1 MTTNRQPQEQAY
13 PGPPDFT
20 ATLNLCGDRWLRW
33 YIFTRVGPSQRFCWG
48 LAADVA
54 VTGAWQNGYV
64 IPSTEPGLRVALNE
78 AVAREHPYE
87 GDELSLEML
96 TEPVR

>member
-1 MTTNRQPQEQAY
+1 MT
-13 PGPPDFT
+13 
-20 ATLNLCGDRWLRW
+20 
-33 YIFTRVGPSQRFCWG
+33 V
-48 LAADVA
+48 
-54 VTGAWQNGYV
+54 AWQNGYV
-64 IPSTEPGLRVALNE
+64 ILSTDPGLGVTLNE

>member
-1 MTTNRQPQEQAY
+1 M
-13 PGPPDFT
+13 
-20 ATLNLCGDRWLRW
+20 
-33 YIFTRVGPSQRFCWG
+33 
-48 LAADVA
+48 
-54 VTGAWQNGYV
+54 TGAWQNGYV
-64 IPSTEPGLRVALNE
+64 FPSTEPGLRVTLNE